1 MKWQTKSSML
11 RALDML
17 PSGGDNLHYF
27 LQRNITRS
35 LPRPIQQI
43 PKDAASHCRHIEA
56 FRSRGI

>member
-1 MKWQTKSSML
+1 ML

-17 PSGGDNLHYF
+17 PSGGGNLHYF

-43 PKDAASHCRHIEA
+43 PKGRPVIVAISKRFAAEESN
-56 FRSRGI
+56 